1 MRIAVD
7 AMGGDYAPLTAVQGA
22 LEAAR
27 LAKGEYE
34 IVLVGDQ
41 GQIKAEIARHFRTH
55 DLPVHIVHASQRIEM
70 GESPMA
76 ALKKKPDN
84 SISIAMQLHRDGEVD
99 AVVSAGHTGAVMAAA
114 LLGLGRIRGVRRPA
128 IGSLLPN
135 GQCVSMLI
143 DVGAN
148 VDSKPINLLQFG
160 IMGSVYMRKVL
171 EIRNPRVGLLSIGQE
186 KVKGN
191 ELTLEA
197 HELLER
203 SPFVEFVGNV
213 EGRDILGGEL
223 DVVVCDGFVGNVVLK
238 FAESIN
244 GVYSRNLK
252 RKIGRKIFS
261 NIGAFLL
268 KPTFRRLRKIF
279 DYEEYGGAPLL
290 GINGTVIICH
300 GGSTPKAIRNAVKE
314 ARKMISENVNAEI
327 HRELVPNQEK
337 RTKTGAKVAAEDS
350 FDDQGNRGGRSR

>member
-7 AMGGDYAPLTAVQGA
+7 AMGGDHAPATTVQGA

-27 LAKGEYE
+27 LSDGQYE
-34 IVLVGDQ
+34 IVLVGER
-41 GQIKAEIARHFRTH
+41 GLIEAEIARHFRTH
-55 DLPVHIVHASQRIEM
+55 DLPISVVHASQRIEM

-84 SISIAMQLHRDGEVD
+84 SISVAMQLHQKGEVD

-128 IGSLLPN
+128 IGSLIPN
-135 GQCVSMLI
+135 GQCVTMLI

-171 EIRNPRVGLLSIGQE
+171 DVGDPHVGLLSIGQE

-197 HELLER
+197 HDLLEG
-203 SPFVEFVGNV
+203 SPFVSFVGNV

-223 DVVVCDGFVGNVVLK
+223 DVIVCDGFVGNVVLK

-300 GGSTPKAIRNAVKE
+300 GGSTSKAIRNAVKE
-314 ARKMISENVNAEI
+314 AVKMVTEDVNAEI
-327 HRELVPNQEK
+327 HRELVSKEEVPRKIGVEI
-337 RTKTGAKVAAEDS
+337 AAED
-350 FDDQGNRGGRSR
+350 